1 MRIQYELSDKENA
14 EIETMMKKTDIKT
27 KRDFI
32 NNAITLFA
40 WAIGE
45 RESGRVIGSIDEK
58 EDKYREI
65 LMPSLAYIR
74 PI

>member
-14 EIETMMKKTDIKT
+14 EIEIMMKKTDIKT

-45 RESGRVIGSIDEK
+45 RENGRVIGSIDEK
-58 EDKYREI
+58 EDKYREV

>member
-14 EIETMMKKTDIKT
+14 EIEAMMKKTDIKT

-58 EDKYREI
+58 EDKYREV